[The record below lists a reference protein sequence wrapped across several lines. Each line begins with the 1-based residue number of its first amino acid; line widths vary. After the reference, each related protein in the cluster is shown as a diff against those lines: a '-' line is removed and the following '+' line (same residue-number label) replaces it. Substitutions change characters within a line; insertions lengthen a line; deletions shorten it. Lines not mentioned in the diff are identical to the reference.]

1 MSSPSKYSALI
12 FDIGDVLF
20 TWSAKT
26 KTSISPKSLG
36 MIIKSSIWDD
46 FERNR
51 ISQETCYKQAG
62 EKFGL
67 APEEI
72 ATAFQQATDS
82 LRSDDRLISVIR
94 DLKAASQGQ
103 LRVFAMSNISLPHYQ
118 VLRTKPADW
127 EIFDELFASGA
138 VGERKPDLKFYKH
151 VIAKTGVDPQKAI
164 FVDDK
169 VENVLTARAFGF
181 TGIVFDDVSNVIRNL
196 RNLLGDPVKRG
207 QDFLNSNAKK
217 LESVTDTGVVV
228 KENLTQ
234 LLILESTENKD
245 LVNLPDPCPRL
256 WNFLR
261 GMSSNLLR

>member
-20 TWSAKT
+20 TWSAET
-26 KTSISPKSLG
+26 KTSISPKTLRK
-36 MIIKSSIWDD
+36 ILKSPIWDD

-94 DLKAASQGQ
+94 ELKAASQGQ
-103 LRVFAMSNISLPHYQ
+103 LRVFAMSNISLPHYE

-127 EIFDELFASGA
+127 GIFDELFASGA
-138 VGERKPDLKFYKH
+138 VGERKPDFKFYGH
-151 VIAKTGVDPQKAI
+151 VISQTGVDPQKAI

-169 VENVLTARAFGF
+169 VENVLTARSLGF
-181 TGIVFDDVSNVIRNL
+181 TGIVFDDVSNVIRKL
-196 RNLLGDPVKRG
+196 LNLLGDPIKRG
-207 QDFLNSNAKK
+207 RDFLSSNAKK

-228 KENLTQ
+228 EENLAQ

-245 LVNLPDPCPRL
+245 LVNLPEPYPRL
-256 WNFLR
+256 WNFFR
-261 GMSSNLLR
+261 GVFSDL